1 MPTLRTSD
9 LGADRARRGDGFL
22 SRLPALRLQNARVIV
37 TGASSGI
44 GRAIA
49 LEFARRGALLALAS
63 RNEAALHE
71 VAGAIQTS
79 GGRAVVVPTDVTAD
93 AAIQRM
99 ASETIRQLG
108 GIDILVNNAGI
119 GLQGLIGDASAAD
132 VEAMFQLNVLA
143 AAAAIRAVVP
153 AMRAQRSGMI
163 VNISSM
169 AGRIIIPRI
178 GYYSASKFA
187 LTAIGD
193 ALRMEEAHRGIRVM
207 NVFPGTT
214 RSAFGE
220 NRLGTRQRLPHQR
233 LPGVS
238 AERVASRVANAVERN
253 QSSVY
258 ISWIPDRLGLAA
270 NSVAGWA
277 VRRVLQGWA
286 RRAEA

>member
-1 MPTLRTSD
+1 
-9 LGADRARRGDGFL
+9 
-22 SRLPALRLQNARVIV
+22 LRLQNARVIV

-49 LEFARRGALLALAS
+49 LEFAGRGARLALAS

-79 GGRAVVVPTDVTAD
+79 GGRAVVVPTDVTD
-93 AAIQRM
+93 GDAIQRM

-132 VEAMFQLNVLA
+132 VEAIFHLNVLA

-238 AERVASRVANAVERN
+238 AETVARRVANAVERD
-253 QSSVY
+253 QRSVY

-277 VRRVLQGWA
+277 VRRVLRGWA